1 MIKKAL
7 LYVAITVAFASIKL
21 VAQPLEKS
29 RLSSEFSVKLFVDFH
44 LDSGSR
50 FLGGFSVKNSEYN
63 GTFLDEA
70 LLGYE
75 YQFKGRWSA
84 GFLQR
89 LYRNSRFDTHA
100 SQLFL
105 RHGGHIGSLFF
116 DKRLSYEYR
125 YSEQNAEGNPLSLFV
140 SLGKSFQ
147 VKGLVFF
154 TALSYELSQFTALE
168 SSADQRRINKTRL
181 RYDLVWVSNNGFQAG
196 LYARKETRYFFAQEQ
211 YDEEGNLIKSY
222 RKLNLIS
229 PQFGVSLRY
238 IFNLDNRKE
247 TIFNYID

>member
-7 LYVAITVAFASIKL
+7 LYIAITVAFASMEL

-29 RLSSEFSVKLFVDFH
+29 RLSSEFSVKPFIDFH

-75 YQFKGRWSA
+75 HQFKGRWSA
-84 GFLQR
+84 GFIQR
-89 LYRNSRFDTHA
+89 LHRNTRFDTHA
-100 SQLFL
+100 SQLFV

-125 YSEQNAEGNPLSLFV
+125 YGEENAEGNPLSLFV
-140 SLGKSFQ
+140 SLGKTFQ
-147 VKGLVFF
+147 LSGLDFF

-168 SSADQRRINKTRL
+168 SSGDQRRINKTRL
-181 RYDLVWVSNNGFQAG
+181 RYDLVWASEHGFQVG
-196 LYARKETRYFFAQEQ
+196 LFARKETRYFFAQEQ
-211 YDEEGNLIKSY
+211 YDEDGNLIKPY

-238 IFNLDNRKE
+238 IFNLENRKE
-247 TIFNYID
+247 TIFNYLD